1 MSAAAFDDVGDL
13 YQEIILDRGRHPRHG
28 RALEQFDAR
37 ARGDNPMCGD
47 RVEIYARRSPDGRL
61 ADIGFSARGCAISI
75 ASADLMAE
83 AVIGCTRAEIGEL
96 FNSFSMLVRTGECSA
111 CSAACSAAM
120 DALLPLGGV
129 HNYPSRVK
137 CAALPWHA
145 LIAALEN
152 RREASSE

>member
-75 ASADLMAE
+75 ASADLMAD
-83 AVIGCTRAEIGEL
+83 AVIGLTRPEIGEL
-96 FNSFSMLVRTGECSA
+96 FNSFSALVRTGECSD
-111 CSAACSAAM
+111 SSAAM
-120 DALLPLGGV
+120 DALLAFGGV
-129 HNYPSRVK
+129 HDYPCRVK
-137 CAALPWHA
+137 CATLPWHA
-145 LIAALEN
+145 LIAALDN